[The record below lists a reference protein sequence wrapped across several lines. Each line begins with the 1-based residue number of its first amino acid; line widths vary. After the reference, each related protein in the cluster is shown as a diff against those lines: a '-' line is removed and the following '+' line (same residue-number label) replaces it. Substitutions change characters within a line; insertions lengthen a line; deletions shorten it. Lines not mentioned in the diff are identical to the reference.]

1 MPPVDTP
8 SLAYQMS
15 YVSSGLENQEARAV
29 EQRHTEARSCI
40 GTRETGQYGRGKLL
54 ELAAVKGEDPT
65 HILFR
70 RHVESGSLCID
81 LEAYYLDR
89 DAIALKK
96 MVESEDQDL
105 EEHHEKFMAR
115 LRRFCEA

>member
-1 MPPVDTP
+1 
-8 SLAYQMS
+8 
-15 YVSSGLENQEARAV
+15 
-29 EQRHTEARSCI
+29 
-40 GTRETGQYGRGKLL
+40 L
-54 ELAAVKGEDPT
+54 ELAAVRGEDPT

-105 EEHHEKFMAR
+105 EEHHERFMAR
-115 LRRFCEA
+115 LRRFCEAYHSFFQFVSC